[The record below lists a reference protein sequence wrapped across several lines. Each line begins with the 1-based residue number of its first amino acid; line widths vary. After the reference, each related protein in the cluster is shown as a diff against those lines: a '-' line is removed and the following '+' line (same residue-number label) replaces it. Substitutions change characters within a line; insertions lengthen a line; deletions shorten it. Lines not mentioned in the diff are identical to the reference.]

1 MPKIDPLH
9 KLNGQPWAVTKQVLD
24 ALVHDIQQRGAGIEP
39 IAVDIDAAGGESPV
53 ARILAAAR
61 DRRPKADVRDGVAV
75 IRVRGAMVK
84 EADYWSWYFNE
95 STYEGIRVDIQAAL
109 DDADARA
116 IVLDVD
122 SPGGTVDG
130 ALELADF
137 VHAAAAKKPIYAFAN
152 GQMTSAALKFAS
164 QAKEISAVRT
174 AEVGSIGVRAV
185 HVDYSVMDERLGVK
199 ITHLTA
205 GKYKALG
212 NDSEPLSDE
221 ARAYFQA
228 ILDRYYTIFVDTVAR
243 GRGMT
248 AEQVLAMADGRIYVA
263 EEAVEIGMIDRLD
276 TDLSAFIDHIRKQED
291 IIMDLAQLTQK
302 YPDIYA
308 AARAEGEREA
318 QATAATA
325 AEEAVGAERARCAG
339 IVTAVLGEDIGAKV
353 AAVIESGATTEQAAA
368 LAGALGGKADAGDDA
383 SRQQIL
389 AGIVASHHPG
399 VAPEQG
405 KADPDSPAAIA
416 KKMADFANQAY

>member
-9 KLNGQPWAVTKQVLD
+9 KLSGQPWAVTKKVLD
-24 ALVHDIQQRGAGIEP
+24 ALVHDIQHRGAAPEASAA
-39 IAVDIDAAGGESPV
+39 AVDAAGESPM

-61 DRRPKADVRDGVAV
+61 DRRPRADVRDGVAV
-75 IRVRGAMVK
+75 IRVRGALIK

-95 STYEGIRVDIQAAL
+95 SSYEGIRADIQAAL
-109 DDADARA
+109 DDASARA

-130 ALELADF
+130 VLELADF
-137 VHAAAAKKPIYAFAN
+137 VHAAGAKKPIYAFAN
-152 GQMTSAALKFAS
+152 GQMTSAAIKFAS

-174 AEVGSIGVRAV
+174 AEVGSIGVRMV
-185 HVDYSVMDERLGVK
+185 HIDFSGMDERLGIK

-212 NDSEPLSDE
+212 NDSEPLSEE
-221 ARAYFQA
+221 AREYFQA

-243 GRGMT
+243 GRGLT

-276 TDLSAFIDHIRKQED
+276 TDLSAFIDHIRKQEE
-291 IIMDLAQLTQK
+291 IIMDLAQLKQE
-302 YPDIYA
+302 YPDVYA
-308 AARAEGEREA
+308 AARADGEQAAKADSDKAVETAVTAERE
-318 QATAATA
+318 
-325 AEEAVGAERARCAG
+325 RCAG
-339 IVTAVLGEDIGAKV
+339 IVSAVIGVENGARV
-353 AAVIESGATTEQAAA
+353 AAVIESGATVEQAVA
-368 LAGALGGKADAGDDA
+368 LAGALGGNEPGEDAA
-383 SRQQIL
+383 SRRQIL
-389 AGIVASHHPG
+389 AGITASHHPG
-399 VAPEQG
+399 VTPEQQHQ
-405 KADPDSPAAIA
+405 AANDPAAVA

>member
-9 KLNGQPWAVTKQVLD
+9 KLSGQPWAVTKKVLD
-24 ALVHDIQQRGAGIEP
+24 ALVHDIQHRGAAPEASAA
-39 IAVDIDAAGGESPV
+39 AVDAGGESPM
-53 ARILAAAR
+53 ARILASAR
-61 DRRPKADVRDGVAV
+61 DRRPRADVRDGVAV
-75 IRVRGAMVK
+75 IRVRGALIK

-95 STYEGIRVDIQAAL
+95 SSYEGIRADIQAAL
-109 DDADARA
+109 DDASARA

-137 VHAAAAKKPIYAFAN
+137 VHAAGAKKPIYAFAN

-174 AEVGSIGVRAV
+174 AEVGSIGVRMV
-185 HVDYSVMDERLGVK
+185 HIDFSGMDERLGIK

-212 NDSEPLSDE
+212 NDSEPLSEE
-221 ARAYFQA
+221 AREYFQG

-243 GRGMT
+243 GRDMT

-276 TDLSAFIDHIRKQED
+276 TDLSAFIDHIRKQEE
-291 IIMDLAQLTQK
+291 IIMDLAQLKQD
-302 YPDIYA
+302 YPDLYA
-308 AARAEGEREA
+308 AARAEGEQAAKAE
-318 QATAATA
+318 ATAGTEA
-325 AEEAVGAERARCAG
+325 AVTTERTRCAG
-339 IVTAVLGEDIGAKV
+339 IVAAVLGEEIGAKV
-353 AAVIESGATTEQAAA
+353 AAVIESGATVDQAVA
-368 LAGALGGKADAGDDA
+368 LAGALGGKAAAGDEA
-383 SRQQIL
+383 SRQAIL
-389 AGIVASHHPG
+389 EGIAASHHKG
-399 VAPEQG
+399 VEPEQG
-405 KADPDSPAAIA
+405 KADPKSPAAIA
-416 KKMADFANQAY
+416 KKMAELANQAY